1 MSFVPVVHAGSGSCP
16 AAGPNTIAAPAGPC
30 TLAAGDSVD
39 VTASGSIG
47 GTAFAI
53 AVQDGDI
60 AGSIAND
67 GTLDASTTIGAV
79 GLTLGADSG
88 LSGGLGN
95 SGTISATATD
105 RDATGIR
112 LAPRSSITGGLLND
126 GTINVSFNSG
136 SAYGI
141 DIDAAEISGTAIEN
155 RGVITVHRGGV
166 VDPFAQGIGIS
177 FRDIHGGIMTAP
189 IINAGTVTVDG
200 GDGSVFGLYLQTSSV
215 ISSVTNEFGATIDVR
230 SNRFAHGVFVQLA
243 SNLTHGLFNHGT
255 ISATAD
261 GLGLRAVGVRSGAGS
276 DIDQGVVNSGLI
288 TARAV
293 VEAHGILVVEQ
304 SKISGGVVNSGTIE
318 ASGGAIGAGISV
330 SQQSDIAGGVTNS
343 GVISGDSAGGSA
355 HGIVV
360 DSDSMISGGIINS
373 GTISGTTY
381 SLNLQNTTQAFTIE
395 NSGTLN
401 GDVAL
406 GINSLVLDGSD
417 VTVNGVVSG
426 TSAARAEIRGTT
438 SFASDLRFAGVGTV
452 AIMPDA
458 RLVVRAARTITSST
472 PVVNNGTIAIAAE
485 GRQTIAGDYVHGA
498 GAAIAIEVAGSTTYG
513 RLIVEGEADITHFDT
528 VTLGV
533 TADEFVYGDILE
545 DVISADRI
553 MGAGDIVVVDD
564 SEPMAFRARVDG
576 NTIDIIA
583 APSVS
588 FSELVSG
595 FAISGLTGI
604 GGALDGVIAAGNS
617 DDDMRALFQTLS
629 AMGSA
634 REIADALVQLTPTL
648 QASTGQ
654 FAKASIGMTN
664 AVLGRR
670 IDARGATWSA
680 GDNDDPLAR
689 SAGWVMPF
697 SSWTDHDGQGGLSGY
712 GADTWGLGG
721 GVDSRFLGERLLLGV
736 GFSQSSSDVTGDA
749 AVTRSRLDV
758 TSRQAFLYA
767 DFALD
772 PRTSF
777 GFTAGGG
784 AANIESSR
792 RINVGAIEHF
802 VQGDYGS
809 WDAFVNMDLGRAYAF
824 GPITTLTPQLRF
836 EYVHVDT
843 GSYTENGGGG
853 LALAIRESTLDQALL
868 SAGVHVLVEAT
879 PQLDVTARGAVG
891 VDLIDDD
898 PNATGSFLGGGPA
911 FVLEGLKQDATVF
924 RGGVGLKYRSHNDRA
939 SFHLRYDAE
948 GQDNYTNQIMSMQ
961 FRLRF

>member
-1 MSFVPVVHAGSGSCP
+1 MFGTLLVSRQRGVRLLAGFIALSFVPVVHAGSGSCP

-318 ASGGAIGAGISV
+318 ASGGAIGAGISGLPAV
-330 SQQSDIAGGVTNS
+330 GHRRRRHELRRYLRRFGRWQR
-343 GVISGDSAGGSA
+343 
-355 HGIVV
+355 
-360 DSDSMISGGIINS
+360 
-373 GTISGTTY
+373 
-381 SLNLQNTTQAFTIE
+381 
-395 NSGTLN
+395 
-401 GDVAL
+401 
-406 GINSLVLDGSD
+406 
-417 VTVNGVVSG
+417 
-426 TSAARAEIRGTT
+426 ARHRCRQR
-438 SFASDLRFAGVGTV
+438 FYDLR
-452 AIMPDA
+452 
-458 RLVVRAARTITSST
+458 RNHQQR
-472 PVVNNGTIAIAAE
+472 
-485 GRQTIAGDYVHGA
+485 
-498 GAAIAIEVAGSTTYG
+498 
-513 RLIVEGEADITHFDT
+513 
-528 VTLGV
+528 
-533 TADEFVYGDILE
+533 
-545 DVISADRI
+545 
-553 MGAGDIVVVDD
+553 
-564 SEPMAFRARVDG
+564 
-576 NTIDIIA
+576 
-583 APSVS
+583 
-588 FSELVSG
+588 
-595 FAISGLTGI
+595 
-604 GGALDGVIAAGNS
+604 
-617 DDDMRALFQTLS
+617 
-629 AMGSA
+629 
-634 REIADALVQLTPTL
+634 
-648 QASTGQ
+648 
-654 FAKASIGMTN
+654 
-664 AVLGRR
+664 
-670 IDARGATWSA
+670 
-680 GDNDDPLAR
+680 
-689 SAGWVMPF
+689 
-697 SSWTDHDGQGGLSGY
+697 HD
-712 GADTWGLGG
+712 
-721 GVDSRFLGERLLLGV
+721 
-736 GFSQSSSDVTGDA
+736 
-749 AVTRSRLDV
+749 
-758 TSRQAFLYA
+758 
-767 DFALD
+767 
-772 PRTSF
+772 
-777 GFTAGGG
+777 
-784 AANIESSR
+784 
-792 RINVGAIEHF
+792 
-802 VQGDYGS
+802 
-809 WDAFVNMDLGRAYAF
+809 
-824 GPITTLTPQLRF
+824 
-836 EYVHVDT
+836 
-843 GSYTENGGGG
+843 
-853 LALAIRESTLDQALL
+853 
-868 SAGVHVLVEAT
+868 
-879 PQLDVTARGAVG
+879 
-891 VDLIDDD
+891 
-898 PNATGSFLGGGPA
+898 
-911 FVLEGLKQDATVF
+911 
-924 RGGVGLKYRSHNDRA
+924 
-939 SFHLRYDAE
+939 
-948 GQDNYTNQIMSMQ
+948 
-961 FRLRF
+961 